1 MKTAFA
7 IVSIL
12 GASFDASSL
21 GQQNPTYQDRSAP
34 VESRAED
41 LLSRMTLEE
50 KIDMIGGQDSFYIR
64 QNERLGIPKIK
75 MADGP
80 LGVRNYGEATAFP
93 ATIAVT
99 ASWNRELMQD
109 IGTAVGKEARSK
121 GVHIML
127 APAVNI
133 HRAPMCGRNFEYLG
147 EDPYL
152 AGQMAASYVK
162 GVQGQGVVTTVKH
175 FALNNQEYDRHNIS
189 SDTDERTLQEIYLPA
204 FKAAVDAGVGAVMTS
219 YNLVNGVHASEHR
232 HLIQDILKGQWKF
245 DGLVMSDWDSTYD
258 GVRAANAGL
267 DLEMPSGKFMNRQN
281 LLPALKAAVIKEQTI
296 DDKIRRL
303 LRVMFRFGFFDRPQ
317 EDPSLPKYSPDSR
330 LIALTAARE
339 GIVLL
344 KNKGKLLP
352 LDRSKVKSILVIG
365 PNAHPAVTGGGG
377 SSRVHPYRSV
387 SILEGLAQIA
397 GSGVKVFYENGLE
410 NDYTGL
416 FKSSAFQSEGDRQGL
431 RGEYFPSGNL
441 EGSPSF
447 TRTDPRIDF
456 NWTDGPA
463 PNFPKRFSVRWTG
476 RVHADKEGIY
486 SFAVHSS
493 GRFRLFLDDRSVL
506 TKDGQ
511 SPTTEST
518 QQRLRANTD
527 HSVRLEYLH
536 ADGPAALSFGWGKG
550 ERRVSP
556 ASIGFAAK
564 TDAAVVV
571 VGFNP
576 STEAEGSDRPFAL
589 TPEEERLIGEVG
601 RLNPHTIV
609 VLNAGGNVS
618 MANWVDSAAALLH
631 SWYLG
636 QEGGTALAEIIF
648 GDVNPSGKLPVSFE
662 KRWEDS
668 SSYRSYYPQG
678 NERRVAY
685 AEGVFIGYRH
695 FDKSQ
700 ISPMFPFGFGLSY
713 TQFVYRNLK
722 LSSARIHGGENLR
735 ARFEIANTGKC
746 AGAEAAQLYLRE
758 VKPREARPLKE
769 LKGFA
774 KVFLEPGQTKAV
786 EIELGPDA
794 VSYYHPKQNAWQA
807 DPGTFEV
814 LIGSSSKDILL
825 TQSFL
830 LER

>member
-1 MKTAFA
+1 MKIVSA
-7 IVSIL
+7 IVSLL
-12 GASFDASSL
+12 GASVDAGSPA
-21 GQQNPTYQDRSAP
+21 QQSPTYQNRSAS
-34 VESRAED
+34 VESRVED

-50 KIDMIGGQDSFYIR
+50 KIDMLGGEDSFYIR

-80 LGVRNYGEATAFP
+80 LGVRNYGDATAFP
-93 ATIAVT
+93 ATIGIT
-99 ASWNRELMQD
+99 ASWNKALMQD
-109 IGTAVGKEARSK
+109 IGAAVGKEARSK

-175 FALNNQEYDRHNIS
+175 FALNNQEYDRHHIS

-219 YNLVNGVHASEHR
+219 YNLVNGAHASEHP

-245 DGLVMSDWDSTYD
+245 DGLVMSDWESTYD

-281 LLPALKAAVIKEQTI
+281 LLPALKAGAINERTI

-317 EDPSLPKYSPDSR
+317 ENPSLPKYSADSR

-344 KNKGKLLP
+344 KNEGNLLP

-377 SSRVHPYRSV
+377 SSRVHPFRSV
-387 SILEGLAQIA
+387 SALEGLTQIA
-397 GSGVKVFYENGLE
+397 GSSVKVFYENGL
-410 NDYTGL
+410 N
-416 FKSSAFQSEGDRQGL
+416 
-431 RGEYFPSGNL
+431 
-441 EGSPSF
+441 
-447 TRTDPRIDF
+447 
-456 NWTDGPA
+456 
-463 PNFPKRFSVRWTG
+463 
-476 RVHADKEGIY
+476 
-486 SFAVHSS
+486 
-493 GRFRLFLDDRSVL
+493 
-506 TKDGQ
+506 
-511 SPTTEST
+511 
-518 QQRLRANTD
+518 
-527 HSVRLEYLH
+527 
-536 ADGPAALSFGWGKG
+536 
-550 ERRVSP
+550 P
-556 ASIGFAAK
+556 ASLAFAAK

-571 VGFNP
+571 VGFKP
-576 STEAEGSDRPFAL
+576 STETEGSDRPFAL
-589 TPEEERLIGEVG
+589 APEEERLIGEVG
-601 RLNPHTIV
+601 KLNPHTV
-609 VLNAGGNVS
+609 VVINAGGNVS
-618 MANWVDSAAALLH
+618 MANWIDSAAALLH

-636 QEGGTALAEIIF
+636 QEGGTALAEVIF

-668 SSYRSYYPQG
+668 SSYRSYYPQR
-678 NERRVAY
+678 NEKRVAY
-685 AEGVFIGYRH
+685 TEGIFMGYRH

-713 TQFVYRNLK
+713 TRFAYSNLK
-722 LSSARIHGGENLR
+722 LSSPRIHSGEKLR
-735 ARFEIANTGKC
+735 VRFEIANTGKC
-746 AGAEAAQLYLRE
+746 AGAEAAQLYLRD

-774 KVFLEPGQTKAV
+774 KVFLEPGQSKTV
-786 EIELGPDA
+786 EIELGPEA
-794 VSYYHPKQNAWQA
+794 FSYFHPKQNAWLA

-814 LIGSSSKDILL
+814 LIGSSSRDVLL
-825 TQSFL
+825 TQSFV
-830 LER
+830 LEK

>member
-1 MKTAFA
+1 
-7 IVSIL
+7 
-12 GASFDASSL
+12 
-21 GQQNPTYQDRSAP
+21 
-34 VESRAED
+34 
-41 LLSRMTLEE
+41 MTLEE
-50 KIDMIGGQDSFYIR
+50 KIDMLGGEDSFYIR

-80 LGVRNYGEATAFP
+80 LGVRNYGDATAFP
-93 ATIAVT
+93 ATIGIT
-99 ASWNRELMQD
+99 ASWNKALMQD
-109 IGTAVGKEARSK
+109 IGAAVGKEARSK

-162 GVQGQGVVTTVKH
+162 GVQGQGVVATVKH

-219 YNLVNGVHASEHR
+219 YNLVNGVHASEHP

-245 DGLVMSDWDSTYD
+245 DGLVMSDWESTYD
-258 GVRAANAGL
+258 AVRAANAGL
-267 DLEMPSGKFMNRQN
+267 DLEMPSGKLMNRQN
-281 LLPALKAAVIKEQTI
+281 LLPALKAGAINERTI

-317 EDPSLPKYSPDSR
+317 ENPSLPKYSPDSR
-330 LIALTAARE
+330 LIALTTARE
-339 GIVLL
+339 GIVML
-344 KNKGKLLP
+344 KNEGNLLP

-377 SSRVHPYRSV
+377 SSRVHPFRSV
-387 SILEGLAQIA
+387 SALEGLTQIA
-397 GSGVKVFYENGLE
+397 GSSVKVFYENGL
-410 NDYTGL
+410 N
-416 FKSSAFQSEGDRQGL
+416 
-431 RGEYFPSGNL
+431 
-441 EGSPSF
+441 
-447 TRTDPRIDF
+447 
-456 NWTDGPA
+456 
-463 PNFPKRFSVRWTG
+463 
-476 RVHADKEGIY
+476 
-486 SFAVHSS
+486 
-493 GRFRLFLDDRSVL
+493 
-506 TKDGQ
+506 
-511 SPTTEST
+511 
-518 QQRLRANTD
+518 
-527 HSVRLEYLH
+527 
-536 ADGPAALSFGWGKG
+536 
-550 ERRVSP
+550 P
-556 ASIGFAAK
+556 ASLAFAAK

-576 STEAEGSDRPFAL
+576 STETEGSDRPFAL

-601 RLNPHTIV
+601 KLNPHTV
-609 VLNAGGNVS
+609 VVINAGGNVS
-618 MANWVDSAAALLH
+618 MANWIDSAAALLH

-636 QEGGTALAEIIF
+636 QEGGTALAEVIF

-668 SSYRSYYPQG
+668 SSYRSYYPQR
-678 NERRVAY
+678 NEKRVAY
-685 AEGVFIGYRH
+685 TEGIFMGYRH

-713 TQFVYRNLK
+713 TRFAYSNLK
-722 LSSARIHGGENLR
+722 LSSPRIHSGEKLR
-735 ARFEIANTGKC
+735 VRFEIANTGKC
-746 AGAEAAQLYLRE
+746 AGAEAAQLYLRD

-774 KVFLEPGQTKAV
+774 KVFLEPGQSKMV
-786 EIELGPDA
+786 EIELGPEA
-794 VSYYHPKQNAWQA
+794 FSYFHAKQNAWLA

-814 LIGSSSKDILL
+814 LIGSSSRDVLL
-825 TQSFL
+825 TQSFV
-830 LER
+830 LEK

>member
-1 MKTAFA
+1 
-7 IVSIL
+7 
-12 GASFDASSL
+12 
-21 GQQNPTYQDRSAP
+21 
-34 VESRAED
+34 
-41 LLSRMTLEE
+41 
-50 KIDMIGGQDSFYIR
+50 MIGGQDSFYIR

-93 ATIAVT
+93 ATIAAT
-99 ASWNRELMQD
+99 ASWNKALMQD

-219 YNLVNGVHASEHR
+219 YNLVNGVHASEHP

-267 DLEMPSGKFMNRQN
+267 DLEMPSGKFMNREN
-281 LLPALKAAVIKEQTI
+281 LLPALKAGAIKEQTI

-330 LIALTAARE
+330 LIALNAARE

-344 KNKGKLLP
+344 KNKGNLLP

-377 SSRVHPYRSV
+377 SSRVHPFRAV
-387 SILEGLAQIA
+387 SALEGLTQIA
-397 GSGVKVFYENGLE
+397 GSGVKIFYENGLE
-410 NDYTGL
+410 NDYTRL
-416 FKSSAFQSEGDRQGL
+416 FKNSAFQSEGDRQGL

-447 TRTDPRIDF
+447 TRTDARLDF

-463 PNFPKRFSVRWTG
+463 PNFPKKFSVRWTG
-476 RVHADKEGIY
+476 RVHADKEGTY
-486 SFAVHSS
+486 SFAVQSA
-493 GRFRLFLDDRSVL
+493 GRFRLFVDDKSVL
-506 TKDGQ
+506 TKDGE
-511 SPTTEST
+511 SLTTEST
-518 QQRLRANTD
+518 QQHFSANTD
-527 HSVRLEYLH
+527 HSVRLEYRH
-536 ADGPAALSFGWGKG
+536 PDGPASVSFGWGKG
-550 ERRVSP
+550 ERRVNS
-556 ASIGFAAK
+556 ASVGFAAK
-564 TDAAVVV
+564 TDAAVVL

-576 STEAEGSDRPFAL
+576 STETEGADRPFVL
-589 TPEEERLIGEVG
+589 TPEEERLISEVG
-601 RLNPHTIV
+601 KLNPHTIV
-609 VLNAGGNVS
+609 VVNAGGNVS
-618 MANWVDSAAALLH
+618 MAKWIDSAAALLH

-636 QEGGTALAEIIF
+636 QEGGTALAEVVF

-678 NERRVAY
+678 TEKRVAY
-685 AEGVFIGYRH
+685 AEGIFMGYRH
-695 FDKSQ
+695 FDKTQ
-700 ISPMFPFGFGLSY
+700 IAPMFPFGFGLSY
-713 TQFVYRNLK
+713 TQFAYRNLK
-722 LSSARIHGGENLR
+722 LSSGRIHGGEKLR
-735 ARFEIANTGKC
+735 VRFEIANTGKR
-746 AGAEAAQLYLRE
+746 AGAEAAQLYVRE
-758 VKPREARPLKE
+758 VKPDEARPLKE

-774 KVFLEPGQTKAV
+774 KVFLEPGQTKTV
-786 EIELGPDA
+786 EIELGPEA
-794 VSYYHPKQNAWQA
+794 FSYYHPKQNAWQA

-814 LIGSSSKDILL
+814 LIGSSSRDVLL

-830 LER
+830 LEK

>member
-1 MKTAFA
+1 MKIVA

-12 GASFDASSL
+12 GALLDASSL
-21 GQQNPTYQDRSAP
+21 GQQNLTYQDRSAP

-41 LLSRMTLEE
+41 LLSRMTLDE
-50 KIDMIGGQDSFYIR
+50 KIDMIGGQESFYIR
-64 QNERLGIPKIK
+64 QNERLSIPKIK

-99 ASWNRELMQD
+99 ASWNRALMQD

-162 GVQGQGVVTTVKH
+162 GVQAQGVVTTVKH
-175 FALNNQEYDRHNIS
+175 FALNNQEYDRHLIS

-219 YNLVNGVHASEHR
+219 YNLINGVHASEHR

-330 LIALTAARE
+330 LVALTAARE

-377 SSRVHPYRSV
+377 SSRVHPFRSV
-387 SILEGLAQIA
+387 SALEGLTQI
-397 GSGVKVFYENGLE
+397 GGGGVKIFYEKGLDNE
-410 NDYTGL
+410 
-416 FKSSAFQSEGDRQGL
+416 
-431 RGEYFPSGNL
+431 RGVNPV
-441 EGSPSF
+441 
-447 TRTDPRIDF
+447 
-456 NWTDGPA
+456 
-463 PNFPKRFSVRWTG
+463 SV
-476 RVHADKEGIY
+476 
-486 SFAVHSS
+486 
-493 GRFRLFLDDRSVL
+493 
-506 TKDGQ
+506 
-511 SPTTEST
+511 
-518 QQRLRANTD
+518 
-527 HSVRLEYLH
+527 
-536 ADGPAALSFGWGKG
+536 
-550 ERRVSP
+550 
-556 ASIGFAAK
+556 GFAAK
-564 TDAAVVV
+564 TDAVVVV

-576 STEAEGSDRPFAL
+576 STEAEGKDRPFAL
-589 TPEEERLIGEVG
+589 TPEEEQLIREVG

-618 MANWVDSAAALLH
+618 MTNWVDSAASLLH

-636 QEGGTALAEIIF
+636 QEGGIALAEIIF

-662 KRWEDS
+662 KRWQDS
-668 SSYRSYYPQG
+668 SSYRSYYPQE
-678 NERRVAY
+678 NEKRIAY
-685 AEGVFIGYRH
+685 AEGVFMGYRH

-700 ISPMFPFGFGLSY
+700 IPPMFPFGFGLSY
-713 TQFVYRNLK
+713 TQFAYRNLK
-722 LSSARIHGGENLR
+722 LSSARIRGGQKLR
-735 ARFEIANTGKC
+735 VRFEITNTGKC

-786 EIELGPDA
+786 EIELGPEA
-794 VSYYHPKQNAWQA
+794 LSYYHAKQNAWQS

>member
-1 MKTAFA
+1 
-7 IVSIL
+7 
-12 GASFDASSL
+12 
-21 GQQNPTYQDRSAP
+21 
-34 VESRAED
+34 
-41 LLSRMTLEE
+41 MTLEE
-50 KIDMIGGQDSFYIR
+50 KIDMLGGEDSFYIR

-80 LGVRNYGEATAFP
+80 LGVRNYGDATAFP
-93 ATIAVT
+93 ATIGIT
-99 ASWNRELMQD
+99 ASWNKALMQD
-109 IGTAVGKEARSK
+109 IGAAVGKEARSK

-219 YNLVNGVHASEHR
+219 YNLVNGAHASEHP

-245 DGLVMSDWDSTYD
+245 DGLVMSDWESTYD

-281 LLPALKAAVIKEQTI
+281 LLPALKAGAINERTI

-317 EDPSLPKYSPDSR
+317 ENPSLPKYSADSR

-344 KNKGKLLP
+344 KNEGNLLP

-377 SSRVHPYRSV
+377 SSRVHPFRSV
-387 SILEGLAQIA
+387 SALEGLTQIA
-397 GSGVKVFYENGLE
+397 GSSVKVFYENGL
-410 NDYTGL
+410 N
-416 FKSSAFQSEGDRQGL
+416 
-431 RGEYFPSGNL
+431 
-441 EGSPSF
+441 
-447 TRTDPRIDF
+447 
-456 NWTDGPA
+456 
-463 PNFPKRFSVRWTG
+463 
-476 RVHADKEGIY
+476 
-486 SFAVHSS
+486 
-493 GRFRLFLDDRSVL
+493 
-506 TKDGQ
+506 
-511 SPTTEST
+511 
-518 QQRLRANTD
+518 
-527 HSVRLEYLH
+527 
-536 ADGPAALSFGWGKG
+536 
-550 ERRVSP
+550 P
-556 ASIGFAAK
+556 ASLAFAAK

-571 VGFNP
+571 VGFKP
-576 STEAEGSDRPFAL
+576 STETEGSDRPFAL
-589 TPEEERLIGEVG
+589 APEEERLIGEVG
-601 RLNPHTIV
+601 KLNPHTV
-609 VLNAGGNVS
+609 VVINAGGNVS
-618 MANWVDSAAALLH
+618 MANWIDSAAALLH

-636 QEGGTALAEIIF
+636 QEGGTALAEVIF

-668 SSYRSYYPQG
+668 SSYRSYYPQR
-678 NERRVAY
+678 NEKRVAY
-685 AEGVFIGYRH
+685 TEGIFMGYRH

-713 TQFVYRNLK
+713 TRFAYSNLK
-722 LSSARIHGGENLR
+722 LSSPRIHSGEKLR
-735 ARFEIANTGKC
+735 VRFEIANTGKC
-746 AGAEAAQLYLRE
+746 AGAEAAQLYLRDL
-758 VKPREARPLKE
+758 KPREARPLKE

-774 KVFLEPGQTKAV
+774 KVFLEPGQSKTV
-786 EIELGPDA
+786 EIELGPEA
-794 VSYYHPKQNAWQA
+794 FSYFHPKQNAWLA

-814 LIGSSSKDILL
+814 LIGSSSRDVLL
-825 TQSFL
+825 TQSFV
-830 LER
+830 LEK

>member
-1 MKTAFA
+1 MKIVFA
-7 IVSIL
+7 IVSLL
-12 GASFDASSL
+12 GASVDAGSPA
-21 GQQNPTYQDRSAP
+21 QQSPTYQNRSAS
-34 VESRAED
+34 VETRVED

-50 KIDMIGGQDSFYIR
+50 KIDMLGGQDSFYIR
-64 QNERLGIPKIK
+64 QNERLGIPKIT

-80 LGVRNYGEATAFP
+80 LGVRNYGDATAFP
-93 ATIAVT
+93 ATIGIT
-99 ASWNRELMQD
+99 ASWNKALMQD
-109 IGTAVGKEARSK
+109 IGAAVGKEARSK

-133 HRAPMCGRNFEYLG
+133 HRAPICGRNFEYLG

-175 FALNNQEYDRHNIS
+175 FALNNQEYDRHHIS
-189 SDTDERTLQEIYLPA
+189 SDADERTLQEIYLPA

-219 YNLVNGVHASEHR
+219 YNLVNGAHASEHP

-245 DGLVMSDWDSTYD
+245 DGLVMSDWESTYD

-281 LLPALKAAVIKEQTI
+281 LLPALKAGAINERTI

-317 EDPSLPKYSPDSR
+317 ENPSLPKYSPDSR

-344 KNKGKLLP
+344 KNEGNLLP

-377 SSRVHPYRSV
+377 SSRVHPFRSV
-387 SILEGLAQIA
+387 SALEGLTQIA
-397 GSGVKVFYENGLE
+397 GGSVKVFYENGLE
-410 NDYTGL
+410 T
-416 FKSSAFQSEGDRQGL
+416 
-431 RGEYFPSGNL
+431 
-441 EGSPSF
+441 
-447 TRTDPRIDF
+447 
-456 NWTDGPA
+456 
-463 PNFPKRFSVRWTG
+463 
-476 RVHADKEGIY
+476 
-486 SFAVHSS
+486 
-493 GRFRLFLDDRSVL
+493 
-506 TKDGQ
+506 
-511 SPTTEST
+511 
-518 QQRLRANTD
+518 
-527 HSVRLEYLH
+527 
-536 ADGPAALSFGWGKG
+536 GKG
-550 ERRVSP
+550 ERRVNQESL
-556 ASIGFAAK
+556 AFAAK

-589 TPEEERLIGEVG
+589 APEEERLIGEVG
-601 RLNPHTIV
+601 KLNPHTV
-609 VLNAGGNVS
+609 VVINAGGNVS
-618 MANWVDSAAALLH
+618 MANWIDSAAALLH

-636 QEGGTALAEIIF
+636 QEGGTALAEVIF

-678 NERRVAY
+678 NENRVAY
-685 AEGVFIGYRH
+685 TEGIFMGYRH

-713 TQFVYRNLK
+713 TRFAYSNLK
-722 LSSARIHGGENLR
+722 LSSPRIHAGEKLR
-735 ARFEIANTGKC
+735 VRFEIVNTGKC
-746 AGAEAAQLYLRE
+746 AGAEAAQLYLRDL
-758 VKPREARPLKE
+758 KPREARPLKE

-774 KVFLEPGQTKAV
+774 KVFLEPGQSKTV
-786 EIELGPDA
+786 EIELGPEA
-794 VSYYHPKQNAWQA
+794 FSYFHAKQNAWLA

-814 LIGSSSKDILL
+814 LIGSSSRDVLL
-825 TQSFL
+825 TQSFV
-830 LER
+830 LEK

>member
-1 MKTAFA
+1 
-7 IVSIL
+7 
-12 GASFDASSL
+12 
-21 GQQNPTYQDRSAP
+21 
-34 VESRAED
+34 
-41 LLSRMTLEE
+41 MTLEE
-50 KIDMIGGQDSFYIR
+50 KIDMLGGEDSFYIR
-64 QNERLGIPKIK
+64 HNERLGIPKIK

-80 LGVRNYGEATAFP
+80 LGVRNYGDATAFP
-93 ATIAVT
+93 ATIGIT
-99 ASWNRELMQD
+99 ASWNKALMQD

-219 YNLVNGVHASEHR
+219 YNLVNGAHASEHP
-232 HLIQDILKGQWKF
+232 HLVQDILKGQWKF
-245 DGLVMSDWDSTYD
+245 DGLVMSDWESTYD

-281 LLPALKAAVIKEQTI
+281 LLPALKAGAINERTI

-317 EDPSLPKYSPDSR
+317 ENPSLPKYSPDSR

-344 KNKGKLLP
+344 KNEGNLLP

-377 SSRVHPYRSV
+377 SSRVHPFRSV
-387 SILEGLAQIA
+387 SALEGLTQIA
-397 GSGVKVFYENGLE
+397 GSSVKVFYENGL
-410 NDYTGL
+410 N
-416 FKSSAFQSEGDRQGL
+416 
-431 RGEYFPSGNL
+431 
-441 EGSPSF
+441 
-447 TRTDPRIDF
+447 
-456 NWTDGPA
+456 
-463 PNFPKRFSVRWTG
+463 
-476 RVHADKEGIY
+476 
-486 SFAVHSS
+486 
-493 GRFRLFLDDRSVL
+493 
-506 TKDGQ
+506 
-511 SPTTEST
+511 
-518 QQRLRANTD
+518 
-527 HSVRLEYLH
+527 
-536 ADGPAALSFGWGKG
+536 
-550 ERRVSP
+550 P
-556 ASIGFAAK
+556 ASLAFAAK

-571 VGFNP
+571 VGFKP
-576 STEAEGSDRPFAL
+576 STETEGSDRPFAL
-589 TPEEERLIGEVG
+589 APEEERLIGEVG
-601 RLNPHTIV
+601 KLNPHTV
-609 VLNAGGNVS
+609 VVINAGGNVS
-618 MANWVDSAAALLH
+618 MANWIDSAAALLH

-636 QEGGTALAEIIF
+636 QEGGTALAEVIF

-668 SSYRSYYPQG
+668 SSYRSYYPQR
-678 NERRVAY
+678 NEKRVAY
-685 AEGVFIGYRH
+685 TEGIFMGYRH

-713 TQFVYRNLK
+713 TRFAYSNLK
-722 LSSARIHGGENLR
+722 LSSPRIHSGEKLR
-735 ARFEIANTGKC
+735 VRFEIANTGKC
-746 AGAEAAQLYLRE
+746 AGAEAAQLYLRDL
-758 VKPREARPLKE
+758 KPREARPLKE

-774 KVFLEPGQTKAV
+774 KVFLEPGQSKTV
-786 EIELGPDA
+786 EIELGPEA
-794 VSYYHPKQNAWQA
+794 FSYFHPKQNAWLA

-814 LIGSSSKDILL
+814 LIGSSSRDVLL
-825 TQSFL
+825 TQSFV
-830 LER
+830 LEK

>member
-1 MKTAFA
+1 
-7 IVSIL
+7 
-12 GASFDASSL
+12 
-21 GQQNPTYQDRSAP
+21 
-34 VESRAED
+34 
-41 LLSRMTLEE
+41 MTLEE
-50 KIDMIGGQDSFYIR
+50 KIDMLGGEDSFYIR

-80 LGVRNYGEATAFP
+80 LGVRNYGDATAFP
-93 ATIAVT
+93 ATIGIT
-99 ASWNRELMQD
+99 ASWNKALMQD
-109 IGTAVGKEARSK
+109 IGAAVGKEARSK

-219 YNLVNGVHASEHR
+219 YNLVNGAHASEHP

-245 DGLVMSDWDSTYD
+245 DGLVMSDWESTYD

-281 LLPALKAAVIKEQTI
+281 LLPALKAGAINERTI

-317 EDPSLPKYSPDSR
+317 ENPSLPKYSPDSR

-344 KNKGKLLP
+344 KNEGNLLP

-377 SSRVHPYRSV
+377 SSRVHPFRSV
-387 SILEGLAQIA
+387 SALEGLTQIA
-397 GSGVKVFYENGLE
+397 GSSVKVFYENGL
-410 NDYTGL
+410 N
-416 FKSSAFQSEGDRQGL
+416 
-431 RGEYFPSGNL
+431 
-441 EGSPSF
+441 
-447 TRTDPRIDF
+447 
-456 NWTDGPA
+456 
-463 PNFPKRFSVRWTG
+463 
-476 RVHADKEGIY
+476 
-486 SFAVHSS
+486 
-493 GRFRLFLDDRSVL
+493 
-506 TKDGQ
+506 
-511 SPTTEST
+511 
-518 QQRLRANTD
+518 
-527 HSVRLEYLH
+527 
-536 ADGPAALSFGWGKG
+536 
-550 ERRVSP
+550 P
-556 ASIGFAAK
+556 ASLAFAAK

-571 VGFNP
+571 VGFKP
-576 STEAEGSDRPFAL
+576 STETEGSDRPFAL
-589 TPEEERLIGEVG
+589 APEEERLIGEVG
-601 RLNPHTIV
+601 KLNPHTV
-609 VLNAGGNVS
+609 VVINAGGNVS
-618 MANWVDSAAALLH
+618 MANWIDSAAALLH

-636 QEGGTALAEIIF
+636 QEGGTALAEVIF

-668 SSYRSYYPQG
+668 SSYRSYYPQR
-678 NERRVAY
+678 NEKRVAY
-685 AEGVFIGYRH
+685 TEGIFMGYRH

-713 TQFVYRNLK
+713 TRFAYSNLK
-722 LSSARIHGGENLR
+722 LSSPRIHAGEKLR
-735 ARFEIANTGKC
+735 VRFEIANTGKC
-746 AGAEAAQLYLRE
+746 AGAEAAQLYLRD

-774 KVFLEPGQTKAV
+774 KVFLEPGQSKTV
-786 EIELGPDA
+786 EIELGPEA
-794 VSYYHPKQNAWQA
+794 FSYFHPKQNAWLA

-814 LIGSSSKDILL
+814 LIGSSSRDVLL
-825 TQSFL
+825 TQSFV
-830 LER
+830 LEK

>member
-12 GASFDASSL
+12 GASLDASSL
-21 GQQNPTYQDRSAP
+21 GQQNPIYQDRSAP

-99 ASWNRELMQD
+99 ASWNRALTQD
-109 IGTAVGKEARSK
+109 IGTAVGTEARSK

-162 GVQGQGVVTTVKH
+162 GVQAQGVVTTVKH

-267 DLEMPSGKFMNRQN
+267 DLEMPSGKFMNRQS
-281 LLPALKAAVIKEQTI
+281 LLPALNAGMIKKQTI

-317 EDPSLPKYSPDSR
+317 EDSSLPKYSPDSR
-330 LIALTAARE
+330 LVALAAARE

-387 SILEGLAQIA
+387 SALEGLTQIA

-410 NDYTGL
+410 NDYSGL
-416 FKSSAFQSEGDRQGL
+416 FKTSAFQSEGDRQGL

-447 TRTDPRIDF
+447 IRTDPRIDF

-476 RVHADKEGIY
+476 RVHADKEGTY
-486 SFAVHSS
+486 SFAVHSA

-518 QQRLRANTD
+518 QQHLRANTD

-550 ERRVSP
+550 ERRVNPISV
-556 ASIGFAAK
+556 GFAAK

-618 MANWVDSAAALLH
+618 MANWLDSTAALLH

-678 NERRVAY
+678 NEKRVAY
-685 AEGVFIGYRH
+685 AEGVFIGYRY

-700 ISPMFPFGFGLSY
+700 IPPMFPFGFGLSY
-713 TQFVYRNLK
+713 TQFAYRNLK
-722 LSSARIHGGENLR
+722 LSPGRIHRGEKLR

-758 VKPREARPLKE
+758 VKPREPRPLKE

-794 VSYYHPKQNAWQA
+794 LSYFHPKQNAWQA

-825 TQSFL
+825 SQSFL